1 MDKKYLDKV
10 IEQIVSE
17 TTIDYR
23 RGGKVYITL
32 INNHFSI
39 HNKKSYTRYFYP
51 HFSHHCRDVYGL
63 NDDEIKYVWDEYGKI
78 IKDKIIPIWKNY

>member
-1 MDKKYLDKV
+1 MDYKFLDKV
-10 IEQIVSE
+10 IDQIVSE

-32 INNHFSI
+32 INSRLSHTFFLSFSSIFFVNHC
-39 HNKKSYTRYFYP
+39 KG
-51 HFSHHCRDVYGL
+51 VYGL
-63 NDDEIKYVWDEYGKI
+63 NDDEIKYVWDEYKTI